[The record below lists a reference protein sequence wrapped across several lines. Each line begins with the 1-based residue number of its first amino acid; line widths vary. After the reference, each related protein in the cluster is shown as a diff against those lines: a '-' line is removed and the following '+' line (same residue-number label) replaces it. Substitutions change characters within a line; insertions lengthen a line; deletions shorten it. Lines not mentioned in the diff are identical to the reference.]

1 MSHAAQRAQIH
12 LHRGNLSQARHWC
25 EEAVKEARNSDTS
38 PALIAAL
45 GNLGNVCAQLGE
57 YAEAEACYH
66 EVLSLQRREH
76 NPSIV
81 GETLVNLGN
90 LKADT
95 SQFETARAYYLEAI
109 DVLQPIEHHRALGLL
124 YNNLAL
130 MELATKHHD
139 EAVGS
144 FQRALE
150 CHRMVGDELGLANT
164 FSQFGKALL
173 SQGDLQQAERCLNNA
188 SEHFIKLG
196 QEPSEAAVLRLL
208 ADIYETR
215 RDYVSALRCLERA
228 VHVDTRYNLPET
240 ENDHNRLTRLH
251 EQGKEARA
259 ASAPRPGTIK
269 TERPVE

>member
-1 MSHAAQRAQIH
+1 MSHASQRANIH

-25 EEAVKEARNSDTS
+25 EEALKEARKSESSQD
-38 PALIAAL
+38 LISAL
-45 GNLGNVCAQLGE
+45 GNLGNVCAQLEE

-66 EVLSLQRREH
+66 EVLSLQRRAH

-90 LKADT
+90 LKADAGL
-95 SQFETARAYYLEAI
+95 FETARAYYLEAI

-130 MELATKHHD
+130 MELATGQPD
-139 EAVGS
+139 AAVAH

-150 CHRMVGDELGLANT
+150 CHRVVGDELGLANT

-173 SQGDLQQAERCLNNA
+173 SHGNLQQAERCLNNA

-208 ADIYETR
+208 TDIYETR
-215 RDYVSALRCLERA
+215 RDCVSALRCLERA
-228 VHVDTRYNLPET
+228 VQVDGRYHLPEI
-240 ENDHNRLTRLH
+240 ENDQNRLARLRA
-251 EQGKEARA
+251 EARA
-259 ASAPRPGTIK
+259 ASTPPPGTLK
-269 TERPVE
+269 N

>member
-1 MSHAAQRAQIH
+1 MSHASQRAHIH

-25 EEAVKEARNSDTS
+25 EEAVQEARNSDTGQD
-38 PALIAAL
+38 LIAAL

-66 EVLSLQRREH
+66 EVLSLQRRAH
-76 NPSIV
+76 NPSTV

-90 LKADT
+90 LKADAGK
-95 SQFETARAYYLEAI
+95 SETAKAYYLEAI

-139 EAVGS
+139 AAVVY

-173 SQGDLQQAERCLNNA
+173 SQGDVQQAERCLNNA

-208 ADIYETR
+208 ADIYETG

-228 VHVDTRYNLPET
+228 VQVDGRYHLPET
-240 ENDHNRLTRLH
+240 ENDQNRLARLRA
-251 EQGKEARA
+251 QAKENRI
-259 ASAPRPGTIK
+259 SSTPPTIK

>member
-1 MSHAAQRAQIH
+1 MSHASQRARIH
-12 LHRGNLSQARHWC
+12 LHRGNLTQARHWYG
-25 EEAVKEARNSDTS
+25 EAVQEARNNETGQ
-38 PALIAAL
+38 ALTTAL

-66 EVLSLQRREH
+66 EVLTLQRREH
-76 NPSIV
+76 DPSIV

-95 SQFETARAYYLEAI
+95 GQFETAKAYYLEAL
-109 DVLQPIEHHRALGLL
+109 DVLHPIEHHRALGIL

-130 MELATKHHD
+130 MELATKQPDAAISH
-139 EAVGS
+139 

-150 CHRMVGDELGLANT
+150 CHRVVGDESGLANT

-196 QEPSEAAVLRLL
+196 QEPGEAAVLRSWPIFTQPE
-208 ADIYETR
+208 ATTCP
-215 RDYVSALRCLERA
+215 RCA
-228 VHVDTRYNLPET
+228 AWNGPS
-240 ENDHNRLTRLH
+240 RLTGGITCR
-251 EQGKEARA
+251 KSR
-259 ASAPRPGTIK
+259 TIK
-269 TERPVE
+269 NASPSSTPGEKRLGLVHATTCDVQKSRAS